1 MFLITDVKLLKLLSV
16 VCGFGSQTYICK
28 NYIQNICSVLTNKR
42 FTLYMGD
49 LKTPNFS
56 SEINWPLAC
65 KRQICQ
71 RMNFKAPEALQACW
85 ISTND
90 LRNSC
95 SYEQGVNPR
104 RNISIGV
111 VLLFM
116 TCSYKPSDQFRFIYN
131 VPEYHSFT
139 VIFFA
144 FKKQRETK
152 KSELGKVNERDSKGY
167 CFLSFISKCDWVEK
181 DWGSQNSTCH
191 HLVISH

>member
-1 MFLITDVKLLKLLSV
+1 
-16 VCGFGSQTYICK
+16 
-28 NYIQNICSVLTNKR
+28 
-42 FTLYMGD
+42 MGD

-56 SEINWPLAC
+56 SDINWPLAC

-131 VPEYHSFT
+131 VPEYHSFS

-152 KSELGKVNERDSKGY
+152 KANLVRWTKEIRKGTAF
-167 CFLSFISKCDWVEK
+167 FLSF
-181 DWGSQNSTCH
+181 QNVTEWKRIEAHKIPPVIALWYHTRTKFFLPFKVILMTYSPYKRGF
-191 HLVISH
+191 HLCNF